1 MIKWL
6 LLVGKVGRLLQK
18 FIHSTMKNRWKS
30 IFWAMLKK
38 KKKEKK
44 GFPSL
49 WGALP
54 SRPQRSG
61 QHGVPQWEPSG
72 AGYARTKQSGKTL
85 KTILSQFMSVTK
97 AERRSADSRAQQVA
111 VPLPIPL
118 IPWGIWQQRGFGAQ
132 LEGAG
137 EGEGASPA
145 PSGWQSTPTP
155 AASPPLFH
163 QMAASLPYANCS
175 ESLYCTANTARGWKA
190 INTQVWN
197 FPVLTRG

>member
-1 MIKWL
+1 MVIT
-6 LLVGKVGRLLQK
+6 G
-18 FIHSTMKNRWKS
+18 WKS
-30 IFWAMLKK
+30 GKAFTKIYPFYYEKQVKKHILSNVKK
-38 KKKEKK
+38 KKRKKK

-72 AGYARTKQSGKTL
+72 AGYARMKQSSKAL

-145 PSGWQSTPTP
+145 SPGWQGTPTP

-163 QMAASLPYANCS
+163 QMAAPLPYVNCS
-175 ESLYCTANTARGWKA
+175 ESLYCTANTARG
-190 INTQVWN
+190 
-197 FPVLTRG
+197 